1 MGTLE
6 AALKRFVGLHN
17 PKPVFILR
25 AEGMCRHCRARFPTY
40 LMLATGLGRF
50 NRGGKVTAAEAVE
63 DLLCENCRPRSS

>member
-6 AALKRFVGLHN
+6 GELKRFIGLHT
-17 PKPVFILR
+17 PKPVFVLKGE
-25 AEGMCRHCRARFPTY
+25 ATCLHCRGRFPVH

-63 DLLCENCRPRSS
+63 VLLCENCRPRNS